1 MDLQISPC
9 EMRCYAKCAGQRPTF
24 FIRLHVGDRYG
35 RQETMVG
42 RSKGYRHITS
52 HMEADER
59 RSGFLWLRSWR
70 ANRWTGR
77 GVIADVSGAL

>member
-52 HMEADER
+52 HMEPDER
-59 RSGFLWLRSWR
+59 RSGFFM
-70 ANRWTGR
+70 A
-77 GVIADVSGAL
+77 ALMAS